1 MFNFAVVTV
10 VVAVVVG
17 YAVGPHV
24 GLFLPVLVAVKAKRS
39 LMVNSVLNLTLLVNR
54 LLTNMS

>member
-39 LMVNSVLNLTLLVNR
+39 LFDRIAFLST
-54 LLTNMS
+54 